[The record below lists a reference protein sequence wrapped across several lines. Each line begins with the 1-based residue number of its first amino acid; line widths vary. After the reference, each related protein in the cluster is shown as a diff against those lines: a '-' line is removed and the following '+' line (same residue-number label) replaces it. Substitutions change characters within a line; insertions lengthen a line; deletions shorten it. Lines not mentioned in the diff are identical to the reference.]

1 MARKRLS
8 RKELIQKDE
17 ITTTLETTTAFL
29 LEHKRSMFTLVG
41 TIVLCLLLFVG
52 WNVYAANREASSQDA
67 LSKAIATFNDF
78 DQFDSDEERF
88 ETAIAEAETVRTQYP
103 SLPVAKIAEYYI
115 ALSHEAL
122 GNSTE
127 SMRILQSIVDE
138 GEGTTQQVAR
148 YALAES
154 YKSRGDLKRSIT
166 ILKELLETGGYAT
179 GAVLF
184 ELGSLHE
191 ALSETEEA
199 TNYFQLLVGD
209 YPESPF
215 RSDAEVALGRLQAS
229 ESVLENEGP

>member
-8 RKELIQKDE
+8 RKELVQKDE

-29 LEHKRSMFTLVG
+29 LEHKRLMFMLVG
-41 TIVLCLLLFVG
+41 AIVLCLLLLVG
-52 WNVYAANREASSQDA
+52 WNVYAANREATSQDA
-67 LSKAIATFNDF
+67 LSKAIATFNDV
-78 DQFDSDEERF
+78 DQFDSDEKRF
-88 ETAIAEAETVRTQYP
+88 ETALAEAQAVREQYP

-115 ALSHEAL
+115 ALNHEAL
-122 GNSTE
+122 GNPTA

-154 YKSRGDLKRSIT
+154 YKTRGDLERAIE
-166 ILKELLETGGYAT
+166 ILKELLEAGGYAT

-199 TNYFQLLVGD
+199 SNYFQLLVGD
-209 YPESPF
+209 YPDSPF
-215 RSDAEVALGRLQAS
+215 LQDAEGALERLKAN
-229 ESVLENEGP
+229 ESALEEAGP